1 MAPRDERVVDKIFGG
16 SLEDLPP
23 LRQGKVISTY
33 LNKLKKT
40 DSSYVNLFYYF
51 RRLVADSPST
61 FSRAFGTGSE
71 LSFPDFLIH
80 LITFFYNLDL
90 DPENISNGTDL
101 DSDNCGAN
109 DND

>member
-71 LSFPDFLIH
+71 LSFPDFLIL

-90 DPENISNGTDL
+90 DP
-101 DSDNCGAN
+101 AN
-109 DND
+109 LFDPDGSGS